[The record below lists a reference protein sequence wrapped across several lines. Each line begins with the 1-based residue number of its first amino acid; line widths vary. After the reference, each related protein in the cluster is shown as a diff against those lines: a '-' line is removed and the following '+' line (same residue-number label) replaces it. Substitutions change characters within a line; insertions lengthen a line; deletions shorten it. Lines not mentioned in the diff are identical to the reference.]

1 MTFTP
6 HTMRSPALRSEWL
19 TRFIVRVAVCAALSV
34 PLMNALAAACVWAQI
49 NPAIWTVRGVFFRF
63 GDLDRTYRPTRLP
76 AVPID
81 ATVLAHCGIGT
92 TQLDIRWSQLESAG
106 SEGGHCQMD
115 WSGWPQVSTVSVSSS
130 ISMPRGA
137 SSGRT
142 SQPEP
147 GSASTSMAV
156 SASTE
161 IHWTGVAFNV
171 ATGALLLMSLSMW
184 IPGVCTGVTSGLRRS
199 VTVVAIAWVAALA
212 LPTWRL
218 MRAESAGP
226 GLPSLELAVFASPGE
241 FASPETRHLFTSDG
255 RDSTYYQAD
264 ERSDFAVTWRRQRL
278 LLPTGD
284 GSFARTVR
292 AGMSCSAGWPW
303 RAFVMGDD
311 SATVIPVVDLSQLRV
326 RWVPWIANVLA
337 ISALISSVFLPR
349 YLIRRARRR
358 RGQCRECGY
367 PIGAGPT
374 CPECGSHTSH
384 VRLDAAGVRAVWSS
398 P

>member
-6 HTMRSPALRSEWL
+6 HTMRSPALRSDWL
-19 TRFIVRVAVCAALSV
+19 TRFVVRVAVCAALSV

-49 NPAIWTVRGVFFRF
+49 NPAIWTVRGVIFRL
-63 GDLDRTYRPTRLP
+63 GDLDRTYRPTRLS

-81 ATVLAHCGIGT
+81 ATVLAHCGVGT
-92 TQLDIRWSQLESAG
+92 TRLDIRWSPLESGG
-106 SEGGHCQMD
+106 SQSGQCQLA
-115 WSGWPQVSTVSVSSS
+115 WSGWPQVIAVSSRS
-130 ISMPRGA
+130 SVELPRGS
-137 SSGRT
+137 SSGGT
-142 SQPEP
+142 PQPEP
-147 GSASTSMAV
+147 SSESLSV
-156 SASTE
+156 LDSSWTE
-161 IHWTGVAFNV
+161 IQWTGGAFNV
-171 ATGALLLMSLSMW
+171 ATSTLLLMALSTW
-184 IPGVCTGVTSGLRRS
+184 IPRVGAGISSGFRWS
-199 VTVVAIAWVAALA
+199 VTVIAVAWVVALA

-303 RAFVMGDD
+303 RAFAIGDD
-311 SATVIPVVDLSQLRV
+311 SATIIPIVDLSQLQV
-326 RWVPWIANVLA
+326 RWVPWVANVLA
-337 ISALISSVFLPR
+337 ISALISPVFLPR
-349 YLIRRARRR
+349 FMIRRARRR
-358 RGQCRECGY
+358 RSQCRECGY
-367 PIGAGPT
+367 PLGAGPI
-374 CPECGSHTSH
+374 CPECGSGLPPDS
-384 VRLDAAGVRAVWSS
+384 
-398 P
+398 

>member
-1 MTFTP
+1 MC
-6 HTMRSPALRSEWL
+6 SPALRIGSWL
-19 TRFIVRVAVCAALSV
+19 NLFALRLLVCAVLSV
-34 PLMNALAAACVWAQI
+34 PLSTALAVACTSAQI
-49 NPAIWTVRGVFFRF
+49 CPAGWMELGVLFRF
-63 GDLDRTYRPTRLP
+63 GDLDSNYRPTRLP

-81 ATVLAHCGIGT
+81 ATVLAHCGVGT
-92 TQLDIRWSQLESAG
+92 TRLDIRWSQLESK
-106 SEGGHCQMD
+106 GGPSGQCRLTM
-115 WSGWPQVSTVSVSSS
+115 SGWPQVIAVSSRS
-130 ISMPRGA
+130 SVELPQGSSRGETLQPGPSSESMSVLD
-137 SSGRT
+137 SSW
-142 SQPEP
+142 
-147 GSASTSMAV
+147 
-156 SASTE
+156 TE
-161 IHWTGVAFNV
+161 IQWTGGAFNV
-171 ATGALLLMSLSMW
+171 ATGTLLLTALSTW
-184 IPGVCTGVTSGLRRS
+184 IPRVGADVSTRNRLIL
-199 VTVVAIAWVAALA
+199 TVMAVAWVVALA

-255 RDSTYYQAD
+255 RDSTYYRAD

-311 SATVIPVVDLSQLRV
+311 NAIVIPVVDLSQLQV

-374 CPECGSHTSH
+374 CPECGAHTSH
-384 VRLDAAGVRAVWSS
+384 VRLDAAGVRAVGLPPDS
-398 P
+398 